1 MRNVE
6 KTAIV
11 RIFVD
16 LIKADRIIDTGEMVF
31 YEKMRGK
38 YGFAKD
44 NEIAAM
50 SMNFS
55 EAISILKE
63 SEQKLRE
70 EVLSDC
76 SDATVSDGFC
86 AHSEALLL
94 ISLMATLKEEYSED
108 ASIISIPKKS
118 FSVDDSTVLYVESKF
133 DKNLNRQIVE
143 NYRHAN
149 KEFLFPGFHFV
160 YIPNIIHHY
169 KETDRKI
176 FRQMI
181 SFLAPSFTSD
191 GIESVTDGL
200 LSMTTE
206 SFCKD
211 ILCNRLSIDNL
222 RTVNPSLLIKIGNN
236 YVGGTEFSN
245 FLCLEIEG
253 YFLQFVNAFVDDF
266 SSMLSSDALTIPV
279 ESEANNQYLY
289 YGFYKQLLDIFLVR
303 RNVRSRIII
312 DPNREEILLPDID
325 QRLGGLSRRDKA
337 MYVLFL
343 ILMNN
348 NGFSFNSPKT
358 RAQIKKY
365 NEKMCRFQKQYETV
379 YGFMGGDKGKTPDVG
394 SAEIRR
400 PIFSRIKKS
409 ITELSDMLYNVNDY
423 LISKNSFGTYNVN
436 IESDMIYVKNW
447 STDELVPLL
456 ESEIL
461 RRVEAC
467 CR

>member
-31 YEKMRGK
+31 YEEMRGK

-50 SMNFS
+50 SMSFS
-55 EAISILKE
+55 EAISILKD
-63 SEQKLRE
+63 SEQELRDK
-70 EVLSDC
+70 VLSDC

-94 ISLMATLKEEYSED
+94 ISLTATLKEEYGED
-108 ASIISIPKKS
+108 ANIVSIPKKS

-133 DKNLNRQIVE
+133 DNNLNRQIVE

-149 KEFLFPGFHFV
+149 KEFLFSGFHFV

-169 KETDRKI
+169 KKTDRNI

-181 SFLAPSFTSD
+181 SFLAPSFASD
-191 GIESVTDGL
+191 GIESVIGGL

-211 ILCNRLSIDNL
+211 ILCNRLSIDDL
-222 RTVNPSLLIKIGNN
+222 RMVNPSLLIKIGNN
-236 YVGGTEFSN
+236 YVGDVEYSN
-245 FLCLEIEG
+245 FLRIEIEG
-253 YFLQFVNAFVDDF
+253 DFLQFVNAFVDRF
-266 SSMLSSDALTIPV
+266 SSILSSDALTIPV

-312 DPNREEILLPDID
+312 DPNQEEIILPDID
-325 QRLGGLSRRDKA
+325 QKLGGLSRRDKA

-343 ILMNN
+343 ILMND
-348 NGFSFNSPKT
+348 NGFSFNLPKT
-358 RAQIKKY
+358 HVQIHKY
-365 NEKMCRFQKQYETV
+365 KEKMCKFQKQYEAV
-379 YGFMGGDKGKTPDVG
+379 YRFMGGDKDKVPDVC

-409 ITELSDMLYNVNDY
+409 LLSMSDMLYNVNDY

-436 IESDMIYVKNW
+436 VELGEIFVKDWKTGRQIPLSETDVW
-447 STDELVPLL
+447 S
-456 ESEIL
+456 
-461 RRVEAC
+461 RVEAC
-467 CR
+467 G

>member
-31 YEKMRGK
+31 YEEMRGK

-50 SMNFS
+50 SMSFS
-55 EAISILKE
+55 EAISILKD
-63 SEQKLRE
+63 SEQELRDK
-70 EVLSDC
+70 VLSDC

-108 ASIISIPKKS
+108 ANIVSIPQNS

-133 DKNLNRQIVE
+133 DNNLNRQIVE

-149 KEFLFPGFHFV
+149 KEFLFSGFHFV

-169 KETDRKI
+169 KKTDRNI

-181 SFLAPSFTSD
+181 SFLAPSFTCD
-191 GIESVTDGL
+191 GIENVIDGL

-211 ILCNRLSIDNL
+211 ILCNRLGIDDL

-236 YVGGTEFSN
+236 YVGDVEYSN
-245 FLCLEIEG
+245 FLCIEIEG
-253 YFLQFVNAFVDDF
+253 NFLQFVNAFVDRF
-266 SSMLSSDALTIPV
+266 SFMLSSDALTIPV

-312 DPNREEILLPDID
+312 DPNQEEIILPDID
-325 QRLGGLSRRDKA
+325 QKLGGLSRRDKA

-343 ILMNN
+343 ILMND
-348 NGFSFNSPKT
+348 NGFSFNFPKT
-358 RAQIKKY
+358 HAQIQKY
-365 NEKMCRFQKQYETV
+365 NEKMRRFQKQYETV

-400 PIFSRIKKS
+400 PIFSRIKRS
-409 ITELSDMLYNVNDY
+409 ITEMTDMLYNVNDY

-436 IESDMIYVKNW
+436 IESDFVYVRNW
-447 STDELVPLL
+447 NTGELVPLP
-456 ESEIL
+456 ESDIL
-461 RRVEAC
+461 NRVEAC
-467 CR
+467 SL